1 VNDLPPVIA
10 ESIKLTLEDL
20 AIGTTTSIA
29 NLNPAC
35 QRLYTNV
42 NGPGIQLN
50 DENFPDFSEA
60 LEYSIRT
67 PGKICYEMLKS
78 KASEF
83 GDPMMTYL
91 RITLGLDEVCL
102 MISNLK
108 R

>member
-1 VNDLPPVIA
+1 MIA
-10 ESIKLTLEDL
+10 QSVELTLEDL

-42 NGPGIQLN
+42 TGSGIQLN
-50 DENFPDFSEA
+50 DKNFPDFSEA

-67 PGKICYEMLKS
+67 PGKICYKMLKS
-78 KASEF
+78 KEGEF

-91 RITLGLDEVCL
+91 RITLGLDQVCL
-102 MISNLK
+102 
-108 R
+108 